1 VGSANPEN
9 VKKWVEWAGKPVDQ
23 GLMGEVLTILEPIHD
38 WHHIE
43 GRAENND
50 RMTMPETR

>member
-9 VKKWVEWAGKPVDQ
+9 VKKWAEWAALPIDQ
-23 GLMGEVLTILEPIHD
+23 QLLTEVQAILKPIHN
-38 WHHIE
+38 WCYVE

-50 RMTMPETR
+50 PPVTSG